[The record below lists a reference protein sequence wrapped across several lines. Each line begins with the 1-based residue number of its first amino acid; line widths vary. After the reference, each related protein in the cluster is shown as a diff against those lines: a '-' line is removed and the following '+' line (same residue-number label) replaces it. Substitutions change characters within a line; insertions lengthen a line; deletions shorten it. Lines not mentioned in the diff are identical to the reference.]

1 MSLNTVCI
9 THDSINCFLYLNP
22 DLTSEEQA
30 LDVLYDLA
38 KHKNSENIVKAFEKD
53 VLEWDFDDRVFA
65 ENEPGLAN

>member
-1 MSLNTVCI
+1 M
-9 THDSINCFLYLNP
+9 NP

-65 ENEPGLAN
+65 ENEPGLANW